1 MAIYRSFIAVSK
13 SLGLGDELSSEAEQS
28 ARLLHR
34 SPPQQIE
41 LWAQIGRVMEAALSY
56 PAQGLV
62 KAVSIQDIDVAMGFV
77 NTPDGTLKAQ
87 AAIAESSVEI
97 VSND

>member
-1 MAIYRSFIAVSK
+1 MSK
-13 SLGLGDELSSEAEQS
+13 SLGLSDVLSSEAEQS

-41 LWAQIGRVMEAALSY
+41 HWAQIGHVMEAALAY
-56 PAQGLV
+56 PAQGVV
-62 KAVSIQDIDVAMGFV
+62 KAVSIQDINVAMGFA

-87 AAIAESSVEI
+87 AAIAETSVEI
-97 VSND
+97 VSSD